1 MPVNRNALIRYRTI
15 DKCLRNRQKLWT
27 LDQLIHECSEALY
40 EYEGIEKGVSK
51 RTIQSDI
58 QIMRSDKLGYN
69 APIIVKEKKYYTY
82 SDPEYTITN
91 IPLTDQDLVMLN
103 EVVEILKQFKG
114 FSHFEDMEE
123 MVKKLEDKVNTSKS
137 ENRSIIDF
145 EKTEGLKGIHYLD
158 ELYQAIQKEQV
169 LKITYQSFRARKP
182 GQFEFHPQFLK
193 EFNNRWF
200 LIGVKG
206 EGQNIMVIALD
217 RIKKIESANDQE
229 YIKIDIT
236 AKEYFKEVIGVTV
249 SPTSRARKV
258 KIFVDRRMAP
268 YVVTKPLH
276 PSQKIEMIINGGV
289 IISLTVQLNFEL
301 EGKILSF
308 GDSMKVIAP
317 KKLVTQINKK
327 LRLAIKNY
335 ENLNYPYNE
344 HVKGN

>member
-27 LDQLIHECSEALY
+27 LDRLIHECSEALY
-40 EYEGIEKGVSK
+40 EYEGIEKGVSR
-51 RTIQSDI
+51 RTVQADI

-82 SDPEYTITN
+82 SDPDYTITN
-91 IPLTDQDLVMLN
+91 IPLTDQDLGMLN

-123 MVKKLEDKVNTSKS
+123 MIKKLEDKVNTSKS

-158 ELYQAIQKEQV
+158 ELYQAIQKERV
-169 LKITYQSFRARKP
+169 LKITYQSFRARKA
-182 GQFEFHPQFLK
+182 GDFEFHPQFLK

-200 LIGVKG
+200 LVGVKG

-217 RIKKIESANDQE
+217 RIKKIDNASGKE
-229 YIKIDIT
+229 YIKINTT
-236 AKEYFKEVIGVTV
+236 AKEYFKDVIGVTV
-249 SPTSRARKV
+249 SSTSRVSYV
-258 KIFVDRRMAP
+258 KIFVDNRMAP
-268 YVVTKPLH
+268 YVLTKPLH
-276 PSQKIEMIINGGV
+276 PSQKIDMIVNGG
-289 IISLTVQLNFEL
+289 IIITLNVQLNFEL
-301 EGKILSF
+301 EGKIMSF
-308 GDSMKVIAP
+308 GDSMKVLGP
-317 KKLVTQINKK
+317 KKLVTQINQK

-335 ENLNYPYNE
+335 DNLNYPFQDHKE
-344 HVKGN
+344 

>member
-1 MPVNRNALIRYRTI
+1 M
-15 DKCLRNRQKLWT
+15 
-27 LDQLIHECSEALY
+27 IHECSEALY

-51 RTIQSDI
+51 RTIQGDI

-82 SDPEYTITN
+82 SDPTYTITN
-91 IPLTDQDLVMLN
+91 IPLTDQDLGTLN

-123 MVKKLEDKVNTSKS
+123 MIKRLEDKVNTSKS

-158 ELYQAIQKEQV
+158 ELYQAIQKERV

-182 GQFEFHPQFLK
+182 GEFEFHPQFLK

-200 LIGVKG
+200 LVGVKE

-217 RIKKIESANDQE
+217 RIKKIDSAARTE
-229 YIKIDIT
+229 YVKVNTT
-236 AKEYFKEVIGVTV
+236 AKEYFKHVVGVTV
-249 SPTSRARKV
+249 NPNSSTRRV
-258 KIFVDRRMAP
+258 KIFVAQKMAP
-268 YVVTKPLH
+268 YVITKPLH
-276 PSQKIEMIINGGV
+276 PSQKLDMIVNRGV
-289 IISLTVQLNFEL
+289 IITLDVQLNLEL

-308 GDSMKVIAP
+308 GDSMKVLGP
-317 KKLVTQINKK
+317 RKLVTQINKK
-327 LRLAIKNY
+327 LRIAIKNY
-335 ENLNYPYNE
+335 DNINYPFNE
-344 HVKGN
+344 HEEE